1 MDPECAAG
9 NNREKNAIFHR
20 NKIQW
25 GKKPNGQSSKSL
37 DNELKI
43 CLNFTG
49 VSLGLVGELLR
60 GLSAMVR
67 EVWGCLQ
74 RNMA

>member
-9 NNREKNAIFHR
+9 TNREKNVIFHR

-43 CLNFTG
+43 CLNFTR
-49 VSLGLVGELLR
+49 VSPGWVGELLC

-67 EVWGCLQ
+67 EVWGSFQ